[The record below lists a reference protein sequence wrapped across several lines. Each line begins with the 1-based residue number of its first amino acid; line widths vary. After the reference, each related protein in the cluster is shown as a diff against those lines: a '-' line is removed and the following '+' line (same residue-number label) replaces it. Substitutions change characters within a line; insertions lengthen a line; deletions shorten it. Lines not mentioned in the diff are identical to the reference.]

1 MGDRVK
7 LIIGLGNPGKRYDLT
22 RHNMGFLVLDALASK
37 EGISITGR
45 KFDSCVERVT
55 VAGAKVILAKPQTF
69 MNLSG
74 AASEKLVR
82 FFRIDIKDVI
92 IVHDDLDFSLG
103 DVMIKVGGGDGGHKG
118 LRSIIDHLD
127 SPDFVRIRL
136 GIDQPAPK
144 RTAESYVLE
153 RFSEEEMK
161 QLPRTIEVACEAI
174 SEVIVSG
181 TQTAMNKCNVRVT
194 KKLNQEV

>member
-1 MGDRVK
+1 
-7 LIIGLGNPGKRYDLT
+7 
-22 RHNMGFLVLDALASK
+22 MGFLVLDALAEK
-37 EGISITGR
+37 EGISIAGK
-45 KFDSCVERVT
+45 KFDSCVGRGT
-55 VAGAKVILAKPQTF
+55 VAGAQVILAKPQIF

-74 AASEKLVR
+74 IASEKLVH
-82 FFRIDIKDVI
+82 FFRIDIVDVI

-103 DVMIKVGGGDGGHKG
+103 DVRIKVGGGDGGHKG
-118 LRSIIDHLD
+118 LKSIIDHLN

-136 GIDQPAPK
+136 GIGQPAPK

-161 QLPRTIEVACEAI
+161 QLPHTIETACEAI
-174 SEVIVSG
+174 SEVIASG

-194 KKLNQEV
+194 KNLNQEV

>member
-1 MGDRVK
+1 MK
-7 LIIGLGNPGKRYDLT
+7 LIIGLGNPGKKYALT
-22 RHNMGFLVLDALASK
+22 RHNMGFLVLDALAEK
-37 EGISITGR
+37 EGISIAGK
-45 KFDSCVERVT
+45 KFDSCVGGGT
-55 VAGAKVILAKPQTF
+55 VAGAKVILAKPQIF

-74 AASEKLVR
+74 IASGKLVH
-82 FFRIDIKDVI
+82 FFRIDIVDVI

-103 DVMIKVGGGDGGHKG
+103 DVRIKVGGGDGGHKG
-118 LRSIIDHLD
+118 LRSIIDHLN

-153 RFSEEEMK
+153 RFSGEEMK
-161 QLPRTIEVACEAI
+161 QLPHTIEAACEAI
-174 SEVIVSG
+174 SEVIASG

-194 KKLNQEV
+194 KNLNQEV